1 MVRRKYAKL
10 YCWLRLSYANPS
22 SQHCPF
28 WHWTE
33 PAYRSYHRV
42 KEIEIKINMQAAWAY
57 VGATVPSAAGISYR
71 VDLILDKQ
79 ANGAVP
85 LGADIYDTLVAG
97 VSPEN
102 RFMNLL
108 NSDRFSL
115 VKRWEGDINPP
126 SFIVPDATGSTLI
139 VGRDL
144 RLKKKCSIRVELTPN
159 AAPTILDV
167 KSNNLLLVFF
177 IQSKRWWCT
186 RS

>member
-10 YCWLRLSYANPS
+10 YCWLRLSYANQALNIVPS
-22 SQHCPF
+22 GTGPNQRIGR
-28 WHWTE
+28 TIV
-33 PAYRSYHRV
+33 V

-115 VKRWEGDINPP
+115 VKRWEGDINRHP
-126 SFIVPDATGSTLI
+126 SSY
-139 VGRDL
+139 
-144 RLKKKCSIRVELTPN
+144 
-159 AAPTILDV
+159 
-167 KSNNLLLVFF
+167 
-177 IQSKRWWCT
+177 QT
-186 RS
+186 RQALH